1 MYIAPWD
8 VICYCGRL
16 RLNPKAQPEAY
27 WSNTSS
33 NVVIRR
39 FLEIARST
47 TKQEIERLIS
57 GESIVKPVRQELT
70 YKEMYDSPDNIWS
83 VLFTTGYLTQRGEQE
98 EKK

>member
-1 MYIAPWD
+1 MPLGCNLLLWKI
-8 VICYCGRL
+8 
-16 RLNPKAQPEAY
+16 KAESESSAGGY